1 MKRLIKGFFTSAL
14 LWGGLATAGFYTA
27 VARGLI
33 TDPLVLRYT
42 AGHPVEYIIVG
53 MFLIGM
59 VALLFKYLGVL
70 HQQRAMS
77 LGPVFPP
84 IRKKREKCGRAD
96 EYLETIN
103 RAEQVRGKSLHLDR
117 LRRALLFLKS
127 SRRVEELDTEL
138 RLLAEDDEAASERG
152 YGMVRM
158 FIWAIPILGF
168 LGTVVGI
175 TMALGNLD
183 LTELESSSQNLA
195 SGLNVAFD
203 TTALALTLVFF
214 LYFSL
219 FFVQRVEGRLFA
231 RVTRLVDSEM
241 RGRFARIPSENEQ
254 NNTRAVRHMLK
265 TLCGAFDKMVQ
276 AQIQRWEDALAK
288 AERQTSE
295 LVRQGGEQIRQ
306 VLQDSFK
313 ESVGQ
318 HARMISGAEEKLL
331 SETLTPY
338 IRALKE
344 SAEKISSLQDRFAEE
359 GALFRDILSATG
371 KISMLEDRLNENL
384 HALSQAGCFS
394 ETVSSL
400 AAVIPLLYSRLGAPM
415 PAKPQTP
422 SRLSPLF
429 QSTPAPE
436 PKPIEQKPAE
446 EQADSIR
453 VHPRHSVF
461 GRRASRKGK
470 SA

>member
-1 MKRLIKGFFTSAL
+1 MLRLIKGFLSSAI
-14 LWGGLATAGFYTA
+14 LWGTLAAVGFYA
-27 VARGLI
+27 AINLRLI
-33 TDPLVLRYT
+33 TNPLVLRYT
-42 AGHPVEYIIVG
+42 AGHPVEYITVG

-59 VALLFKYLGVL
+59 VSLLFKYIGVL
-70 HQQRAMS
+70 RQQRAMS

-84 IRKKREKCGRAD
+84 VRNRREKCDRAD
-96 EYLETIN
+96 EYIKTIN
-103 RAEQVRGKSLHLDR
+103 RAEQVRGESLHLDR

-127 SRRVEELDTEL
+127 SRQVEELDTEL

-219 FFVQRVEGRLFA
+219 FFVQRIEGHLFA
-231 RVTRLVDSEM
+231 RITRLVDSEM
-241 RGRFARIPSENEQ
+241 RGRFARMPSDIEKR
-254 NNTRAVRHMLK
+254 NTRAVRRMLK
-265 TLCGAFDKMVQ
+265 TLCGAFDKMVE
-276 AQIQRWEDALAK
+276 AQVKRWEAALART
-288 AERQTSE
+288 EQQTSE
-295 LVRQGGEQIRQ
+295 MVLTGGEQIRQ
-306 VLQDSFK
+306 GLKDSFK
-313 ESVGQ
+313 ESVAQ
-318 HARMISGAEEKLL
+318 HARLISGTEERLL
-331 SETLTPY
+331 TDTLTPY

-344 SAEKISSLQDRFAEE
+344 SAEKLNALQDRFAEE
-359 GALFRDILSATG
+359 GEIFRDILNATG
-371 KISMLEDRLNENL
+371 KITLLEERLNENL
-384 HALSQAGCFS
+384 HAISQAGCFT
-394 ETVSSL
+394 ETVNSL
-400 AAVIPLLYSRLGAPM
+400 AAVIPLLYSRIGVPM
-415 PAKPQTP
+415 PTSNNTDSP

-429 QSTPAPE
+429 QDADTTE
-436 PKPIEQKPAE
+436 PKE
-446 EQADSIR
+446 EDTIKMP
-453 VHPRHSVF
+453 PRHSVF
-461 GRRASRKGK
+461 GRRGNRKGK